1 MTSAN
6 HGTLTPPFKRGGDQ
20 FLIEALNERQRHHDH
35 DHDRAEDGE
44 YGPQAISI
52 TEVTEVLHELGMVD
66 GFDGIATELFFGA
79 EGREG
84 YTDGDERF
92 AIDTYG
98 GFVFKA
104 PDEGRIYTITAARS
118 SGWSLARNS
127 ASRPKIPRRTDNPSY
142 LGELAVLLRRALF
155 HRALR
160 RRQTRTPAR
169 APAQALSWSVAA
181 SAMCYEVQPR
191 FHEDVNIMDFLP
203 RAEDVNDPA
212 DAGLLSLYPPEAS
225 KSVCMGSGT
234 IRADSAEEAISLAES
249 LSAMMASHGVLCDPR
264 VVLMDTP
271 YLPLLPRQARN
282 EALYESRTPTADSRE
297 DEDSDLL
304 PYGSFL
310 GEPHGLVLKGDH
322 GHRVRQRRSSLVPE
336 QSEAGWLACRA
347 SEYAAYEDRV
357 RELQQRLDD
366 PAIPERRK
374 EALRHYLGRDAAVR
388 DEAYQALTDQ
398 TSSLAGLLLSVFDER
413 RDLAR
418 EAELRRQGA

>member
-1 MTSAN
+1 MKAPEDHTR
-6 HGTLTPPFKRGGDQ
+6 TPPFKKGGDNV
-20 FLIEALNERQRHHDH
+20 LIAALNERQRAHDEA
-35 DHDRAEDGE
+35 RAEAGHGTPE
-44 YGPQAISI
+44 AISI
-52 TEVTEVLHELGMVD
+52 QEVFDVLHELGMS
-66 GFDGIATELFFGA
+66 GGLEATATALFFGA

-92 AIDTYG
+92 AIDTHG
-98 GFVFKA
+98 GFVFKD
-104 PDEGRIYTITAARS
+104 PGEGRIYTITAARP
-118 SGWSLARNS
+118 SGWSIAHSS

-142 LGELAVLLRRALF
+142 LEELAVSLRRALF

-160 RRQTRTPAR
+160 RQTRTPAR
-169 APAQALSWSVAA
+169 APSQALSWSVAA

-191 FHEDVNIMDFLP
+191 FYEDVNIMDFLP

-234 IRADSAEEAISLAES
+234 IKAGSAEEAISLAES
-249 LSAMMASHGVLCDPR
+249 LSAMMAASGVLCDPR
-264 VVLMDTP
+264 VVLMETHH
-271 YLPLLPRQARN
+271 LPLLPRQARN
-282 EALYESRTPTADSRE
+282 EALYKSRAPTAESDEDRS

-304 PYGSFL
+304 PYGAFL
-310 GEPHGLVLKGDH
+310 GEPHGLVPGGDH
-322 GHRVRQRRSSLVPE
+322 GHRVRTGRSSLVPE

-347 SEYAAYEDRV
+347 SEYAAYEERV

-388 DEAYQALTDQ
+388 DEAYQALADE
-398 TSSLAGLLLSVFDER
+398 TSSLVGLLLSLFDER